1 MDDDTPDRF
10 KENSPAVNNDDF
22 FDRLKRAIDASLKFH
37 GSTEK
42 AAKAGGRSQQYL
54 DTVLAE
60 KTEPGFFFV
69 AQLAREL
76 GISMNYLAGL
86 TNEPFDI
93 SSLMPGEGIDDAAL
107 GFFNQISNKLRGAAL
122 KRGDEPTFHD
132 VLELW
137 HTHGKRLSAYDS
149 FIEWFDIYEVPDA
162 AAGGIQLER
171 MGHKS
176 LAARTLGSA
185 NLSTMQYALD
195 HVEDTGLKNSLLTAY
210 RDAGNGKPILTEEV
224 LNVLAPGSDI
234 KIELE
239 YLRLLIRVTDDSGEA
254 RILNYSQAF
263 R

>member
-1 MDDDTPDRF
+1 M
-10 KENSPAVNNDDF
+10 NNDDF

-42 AAKAGGRSQQYL
+42 AAKAGGRSQHYL
-54 DTVLAE
+54 DMVLAE
-60 KTEPGFFFV
+60 KAEPGFFFV
-69 AQLAREL
+69 AQLASEL
-76 GISMNYLAGL
+76 GISMNYLAGV

-93 SSLMPGEGIDDAAL
+93 SSLMPGEGMDEAAL
-107 GFFNQISNKLRGAAL
+107 GFFDQISSKLRNAAL

-137 HTHGKRLSAYDS
+137 HRHDKQLSAYDK
-149 FIEWFDIYEVPDA
+149 FIEWFDIYEVPDIESE
-162 AAGGIQLER
+162 GIQLER
-171 MGHKS
+171 MGAQS

-185 NLSTMQYALD
+185 NLSKMQYALD
-195 HVEDTGLKNSLLTAY
+195 HVDDSGLKCSLLSSY
-210 RDAGNGKPILTEEV
+210 RDASIGKPVLTEEV
-224 LNVLAPGSDI
+224 LNVRAAGSDQ

-239 YLRLLIRVTDDSGEA
+239 YLRLLIRVSDGAGTP

>member
-1 MDDDTPDRF
+1 MDDDSPDHFR
-10 KENSPAVNNDDF
+10 EHSAAVNHDDF
-22 FDRLKRAIDASLKFH
+22 FDRLKRSIDASLKFH

-54 DTVLAE
+54 DMVLAE

-76 GISMNYLAGL
+76 GISMNYLSGL

-93 SSLMPGEGIDDAAL
+93 STLMPGEGIDAAAL
-107 GFFNQISNKLRGAAL
+107 GFFDQISSKLRDAAL

-137 HTHGKRLSAYDS
+137 HTRNKQLHAYDDI
-149 FIEWFDIYEVPDA
+149 IEWFDIYEMPDETSES
-162 AAGGIQLER
+162 IQLER
-171 MGHKS
+171 MGSNS

-210 RDAGNGKPILTEEV
+210 KDAGFGKPILTEEV

-239 YLRLLIRVTDDSGEA
+239 YLRLLIRVTDEDGVA
-254 RILNYSQAF
+254 RILNYSQTF